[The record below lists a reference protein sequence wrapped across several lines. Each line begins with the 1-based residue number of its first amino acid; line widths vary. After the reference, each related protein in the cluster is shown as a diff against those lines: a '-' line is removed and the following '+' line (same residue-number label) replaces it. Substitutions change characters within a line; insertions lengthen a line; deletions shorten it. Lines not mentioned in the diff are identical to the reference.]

1 MSTQDTQANNYNQS
15 SNFDNRLQP
24 IHHRS
29 FQKGDRIVLNDGRE
43 ATVKFEGSVLFS
55 SGYFIGIALDEPTGK
70 HDGRSL
76 VIHSFIH
83 PFIYLFPS

>member
-1 MSTQDTQANNYNQS
+1 MSKKDSQQN
-15 SNFDNRLQP
+15 NFDNRL
-24 IHHRS
+24 HHRS
-29 FQKGDRIVLNDGRE
+29 LSYTKGDRIVLNDGRE

-76 VIHSFIH
+76 V
-83 PFIYLFPS
+83 Y